1 MIIDHPS
8 NPDYPQK
15 WIIRKEKSMQ
25 NCAWPGNRTVEIPI
39 LKPLSLNYSVIIHLG
54 DANNAGLRAIL
65 KTILGER

>member
-39 LKPLSLNYSVIIHLG
+39 LKPLILNYSVIIHLG